1 MDLDVALNMTND
13 NLMRALAVF
22 RALGLTPRA
31 PVPAEDLLD
40 AEKVQRMIEDKHAQV
55 FTFMDIRRPDRQVD
69 VFLPAELAYDV
80 LARNAQAVLIA
91 GHTVRVVSRER
102 LIAMKRAVQPPR
114 PKDLHDVAE
123 LERLGEP

>member
-1 MDLDVALNMTND
+1 MFGFIMETLI
-13 NLMRALAVF
+13 ALA
-22 RALGLTPRA
+22 
-31 PVPAEDLLD
+31 D
-40 AEKVQRMIEDKHAQV
+40 AHIEFVVAGGVAVILHGV
-55 FTFMDIRRPDRQVD
+55 ERTTMD
-69 VFLPAELAYDV
+69 LAYDV